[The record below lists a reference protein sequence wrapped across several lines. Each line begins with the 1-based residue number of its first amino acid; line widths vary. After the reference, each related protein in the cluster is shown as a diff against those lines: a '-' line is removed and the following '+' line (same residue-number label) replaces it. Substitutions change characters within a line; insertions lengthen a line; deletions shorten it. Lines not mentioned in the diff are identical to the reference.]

1 MAADTPAATPR
12 LANKVA
18 LVTGG
23 SSGIGRAAA
32 VEFGRAG
39 AQVAVASR
47 REPEGTET
55 ASLIEDAGGNATFVR
70 TDVTDEDQVSEMVEH
85 AIETF
90 GWLDYAFNNA
100 GSEGRP
106 GPLTDLTEADW
117 DAAIDTNL
125 KGAWLSMKHE
135 LPHVRE
141 RSGAIVNNASNLG
154 HVGTKDFAAY
164 VAAKHGVIGLT
175 RAAAV
180 EYASDG
186 VRVNA
191 VSPGAIGTPMA
202 ERVFGSVEGQAEVM
216 EPLHPLGRIGDP
228 EEVAAAVV
236 WLCSPG
242 ASFVT
247 GHSLLVDG
255 GYNAQ

>member
-1 MAADTPAATPR
+1 MTADTPAATPDFTDM
-12 LANKVA
+12 VA

-32 VEFGRAG
+32 IEFGRAG
-39 AQVAVASR
+39 AQVVVASR

-55 ASLIEDAGGNATFVR
+55 VDLIEAAGGEASFVR
-70 TDVTDEDQVSEMVEH
+70 ADITDEDQVSRTVEH

-90 GWLDYAFNNA
+90 GGLDYAFNNA
-100 GSEGRP
+100 GSEGTP
-106 GPLTDLTEADW
+106 GPLTELTEVDW
-117 DAAIDTNL
+117 DATIDVNL
-125 KGAWLSMKHE
+125 KGVWLSMKHE
-135 LPHVRE
+135 LPYIRE
-141 RSGAIVNNASNLG
+141 RGGAIVNNASNLG
-154 HVGTKDFAAY
+154 HVGTEQFSAY

-180 EYASDG
+180 EYASEG

-191 VSPGAIGTPMA
+191 VSPGAIETPMA
-202 ERVFGSVEGQAEVM
+202 ERVSGSIEKHTEMM

-228 EEVAAAVV
+228 DEVATAVV

-255 GYNAQ
+255 GYNAR